1 MSTASLVD
9 QLNTTLPNL
18 TLEKRIAKIAD
29 SFSKPVFTTSLGL
42 EDQLITALIA
52 SHGRSITA
60 VTLQTGR
67 LFAQTLELQ
76 ETTQERFNLSIQHY
90 DPDPADIE
98 GYINSHGLNGFYDSI
113 EARKACCAVR
123 KIAPLARALKGADA
137 WITGLRRDQ
146 SDNRKTVSF
155 AEIDEAHGLIKLNP
169 LADLTSEGLQALI
182 IKHDVPTNSLHA
194 RGYTSIGCEPCTR
207 AIKPGEPERAGRWW
221 WEQESKQECGL
232 HFEAPSSENRTNN
245 ASTSEPLEAP
255 HA

>member
-9 QLNTTLPNL
+9 QLNTTLPSL

-42 EDQLITALIA
+42 EDQLITALMA
-52 SHGRSITA
+52 SHGRSIAA

-67 LFAQTLELQ
+67 LFAQTLELLD
-76 ETTQERFNLSIQHY
+76 TTQRRFNLSIQQY
-90 DPDPADIE
+90 EPDPADIE
-98 GYINSHGLNGFYDSI
+98 GYVSSYGLNGFYDSI
-113 EARKACCAVR
+113 QARKACCVVR
-123 KIAPLARALKGADA
+123 KIAPLARALKGADG

-146 SDNRKTVSF
+146 SDNRKSVPF
-155 AEIDEAHGLIKLNP
+155 AEIDEARGLIKLNP
-169 LADLTSEGLQALI
+169 LADLTVAGLQALI
-182 IKHDVPTNSLHA
+182 IKHDVPTNPLHA
-194 RGYTSIGCEPCTR
+194 RGYPSIGCEPCTR

-232 HFEAPSSENRTNN
+232 HLEAPSSERLTQDT
-245 ASTSEPLEAP
+245 STSKPLETS